1 MTKIRTSF
9 FLLFFVLMVFSMS
22 SCTKKKSDLLVRD
35 WKATKLNLGGSEIGG
50 DIVSLEY
57 SFKKD
62 GSFSRNEDGK
72 MENGKWTLSDDGKK
86 LTLELED
93 KTKVEKEVKELTEI
107 KLILSG
113 EEHGMMREETFEV
126 KK

>member
-1 MTKIRTSF
+1 MTKNYTTYFALLIAV
-9 FLLFFVLMVFSMS
+9 LLFSLS
-22 SCTKKKSDLLVRD
+22 SCAKKKADLLARD
-35 WKATKLNLGGSEIGG
+35 WKATKLNLAGSEIGG

-62 GSFSRNEDGK
+62 GNFSRTEDGK
-72 MENGKWTLSDDGKK
+72 SEKGKWALSEDGKK
-86 LTLELED
+86 LTLDMDD
-93 KTKVEKEVKELTEI
+93 KTRIEKEVKELTDT
-107 KLILSG
+107 KLLLSG